1 MRQLWNKIVAW
12 VLSIPAD
19 KRLHFVCG
27 LIIAAFFAIAL
38 DMKFCFWPVIFFA
51 AVKEVFS
58 TGRSSTGR
66 TSRPPSWAPW
76 FLSSSCC
83 SIFGGSDLREP
94 GLSERLRAPGA
105 GESFGAPLS
114 RF

>member
-1 MRQLWNKIVAW
+1 MRQIWNKIVAW

-51 AVKEVFS
+51 AGKEVFS
-58 TGRSSTGR
+58 SGQNFDWKDFAATLLGAVV
-66 TSRPPSWAPW
+66 PQLFVLLYLWW
-76 FLSSSCC
+76 F
-83 SIFGGSDLREP
+83 
-94 GLSERLRAPGA
+94 
-105 GESFGAPLS
+105 
-114 RF
+114 

>member
-1 MRQLWNKIVAW
+1 MRQIWNKIVAW
-12 VLSIPAD
+12 VLSVPTD

-51 AVKEVFS
+51 AGKEVFS
-58 TGRSSTGR
+58 
-66 TSRPPSWAPW
+66 
-76 FLSSSCC
+76 
-83 SIFGGSDLREP
+83 REP

-114 RF
+114 RFWVESWKI